1 MRDHVQ
7 FSHDM
12 EGEAPDLALET
23 LAGDI
28 RDEMLTRMKHL
39 KNTWPLLSEGEQSE
53 VGNGLYLFAKQ
64 VVRRSVALLT
74 KHEFPHAVVKL
85 ADFKVKAGKD
95 IEAKITCDNI
105 SVNREALGDRTGDMC
120 MLVMID
126 SETFFGERAPVKT
139 DPDQPG
145 FDLDG
150 DGEEDPAEQDER
162 LALPAPSE
170 DEADQ
175 GKKSKRD
182 GKPDSFFGGNPE
194 DLD

>member
-1 MRDHVQ
+1 MRDHVE

-105 SVNREALGDRTGDMC
+105 SVNRDALGDRTGDMC

-145 FDLDG
+145 LDLDG
-150 DGEEDPAEQDER
+150 DGEHDPADEDER
-162 LALPAPSE
+162 LALPPPSE
-170 DEADQ
+170 DEQ
-175 GKKSKRD
+175 KPKKPKRG
-182 GKPDSFFGGNPE
+182 GKPDSFFSGNPE
-194 DLD
+194 DIE